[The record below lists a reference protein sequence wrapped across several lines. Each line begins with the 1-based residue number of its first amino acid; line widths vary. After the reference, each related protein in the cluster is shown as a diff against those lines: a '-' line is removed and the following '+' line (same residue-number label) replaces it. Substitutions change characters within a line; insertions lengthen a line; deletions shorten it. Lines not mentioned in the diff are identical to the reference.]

1 VLQQKNNIV
10 VSSIAEYLMNLFLG
24 GINGDIHIVKKTALY
39 FEKDGIADN
48 INKSRL
54 CQAKSYVG
62 HVSFVNQIE
71 IDAKELSKEL
81 CLYTTGINDQ
91 AIFQW
96 SIQIAELYWDI
107 DHMPHDITK
116 EDVFMAE
123 VEPRDKYFNIINE
136 LLPLRD
142 EIIELQQKIDETV
155 EVEIELKLEKVIGRK
170 AYNRRNNLFISVDN
184 NLVFSSGSMI
194 CKINIPENA
203 GIIQDKGPYED
214 EPIVQKF

>member
-1 VLQQKNNIV
+1 MLQQKNNIV

-71 IDAKELSKEL
+71 IDSKELSKEL

-96 SIQIAELYWDI
+96 SIQIAELYWDMRRTI
-107 DHMPHDITK
+107 CDASERLAI
-116 EDVFMAE
+116 
-123 VEPRDKYFNIINE
+123 RSSS
-136 LLPLRD
+136 
-142 EIIELQQKIDETV
+142 EICVQHAASGVSRAATCDGFVTQR
-155 EVEIELKLEKVIGRK
+155 GRT
-170 AYNRRNNLFISVDN
+170 F
-184 NLVFSSGSMI
+184 F
-194 CKINIPENA
+194 P
-203 GIIQDKGPYED
+203 P
-214 EPIVQKF
+214 